1 MISHITVPTVS
12 TQRFNRISARTR
24 TGLGYCS
31 IPPVRVFLSR
41 YIILMI
47 RYWQKRAMIKGGVI
61 MQDKNRPWEQI
72 YHITLACGNV
82 HEKRDFAVE
91 VLNQFLAVCSFD
103 EALIYFFN
111 ENGAVMDQYLWN
123 IDERWSS
130 IFLQYYTKVKDF
142 PYTVYRPWKEA
153 SNVPVLLIHDWR
165 MEPKSEFLRDYIHP
179 RGIWHS
185 LGFVLTDMNG
195 MPRTVFSLD
204 RTSVRP
210 YDEKELGILNLL
222 IPPINN
228 LHKNFFCQE
237 TNYRRISSIAWNT
250 TELTKREIEV
260 ANLLCQGVSP
270 RNISRTL
277 NIEITTTNKHIA
289 NIYKKMQVSSRQEL
303 MVRLMR

>member
-1 MISHITVPTVS
+1 
-12 TQRFNRISARTR
+12 
-24 TGLGYCS
+24 
-31 IPPVRVFLSR
+31 
-41 YIILMI
+41 
-47 RYWQKRAMIKGGVI
+47 

-237 TNYRRISSIAWNT
+237 ANYRRISSIAWNT